1 MTLAYRNIHAASH
14 FRRDSCVQNSIL
26 YVLGQVTLL
35 GLTNDRTCWGRTDR
49 ARRDLMTARGVCPS
63 DRQGSRSQTSGG
75 TRDRDNSWLP
85 RLPYRWYMGRPDS
98 HDHPYKPLQYR
109 DIESQIVLNVYTPL
123 TVTPLNEGQVE
134 KATNKVHPSSHSYS
148 SVHFL
153 SIYLINA
160 VSNTSP
166 TRV

>member
-1 MTLAYRNIHAASH
+1 
-14 FRRDSCVQNSIL
+14 
-26 YVLGQVTLL
+26 
-35 GLTNDRTCWGRTDR
+35 
-49 ARRDLMTARGVCPS
+49 
-63 DRQGSRSQTSGG
+63 
-75 TRDRDNSWLP
+75 
-85 RLPYRWYMGRPDS
+85 MGRPDS

-148 SVHFL
+148 SVHLL